1 MSWIW
6 WFQSKNHFLIKRVT
20 AKDYKWCN
28 WRPASFW
35 YCYSCPLQRSCVF
48 LVTNSSNSDSEISYL
63 SSCIKKS
70 WCYMNIANLFSY
82 RNTFYSHW
90 TKISFYKY
98 WIGNTIFL
106 VHILWEI
113 HNIKCAFFLRGV
125 YVVFSSGTFHKIFT
139 LSDWRKVWL
148 WLEFFWGS

>member
-1 MSWIW
+1 MMIP
-6 WFQSKNHFLIKRVT
+6 IKESFSDQKSYCQRLQMMQL
-20 AKDYKWCN
+20 K
-28 WRPASFW
+28 AS
-35 YCYSCPLQRSCVF
+35 LF
-48 LVTNSSNSDSEISYL
+48 LVLLFTSLTEIL
-63 SSCIKKS
+63 CFFGNKFFQFWFRNELRNFLHMKS

-113 HNIKCAFFLRGV
+113 HNIKCAFFYEEYICSFFIR
-125 YVVFSSGTFHKIFT
+125 YFSQNFYIIRLT
-139 LSDWRKVWL
+139 
-148 WLEFFWGS
+148 

>member
-1 MSWIW
+1 MMIP
-6 WFQSKNHFLIKRVT
+6 IKESFSDQKSYCQRLQMMQL
-20 AKDYKWCN
+20 K
-28 WRPASFW
+28 AS
-35 YCYSCPLQRSCVF
+35 LF
-48 LVTNSSNSDSEISYL
+48 LVLLFMSLTEIL
-63 SSCIKKS
+63 CFFGNKFFQFWFRNKLCIFLNKNS